1 MTAYRAKEKAVKK
14 LSGDFQEQYALLRDY
29 IGELQLRNPD
39 TTVKLDFEEESDP
52 ESKTR
57 IFKRIYIC
65 LGSLKKGF
73 KVGLRQILG
82 VDGAFMKGPYPGQIL
97 TAVSVDANNGIYPVA
112 YGIVEAETASSW
124 TWFLQCLGADLDLH
138 MNSNFTF
145 MSDRQKVKSFPFL
158 IQFHLPLFISNLFNC
173 CLGCDTSYI
182 KAIPMC

>member
-1 MTAYRAKEKAVKK
+1 MGPKCPWSLQVSIGAEKKWLVKTFKGVHKCLQTRSLKMCTSTYLSEQISDIIISNPKIPTKALQVQLSKQFELGITKMTAYRAKEKAVKK

-82 VDGAFMKGPYPGQIL
+82 VDGAFMKGPYPG
-97 TAVSVDANNGIYPVA
+97 
-112 YGIVEAETASSW
+112 
-124 TWFLQCLGADLDLH
+124 
-138 MNSNFTF
+138 
-145 MSDRQKVKSFPFL
+145 
-158 IQFHLPLFISNLFNC
+158 
-173 CLGCDTSYI
+173 
-182 KAIPMC
+182 